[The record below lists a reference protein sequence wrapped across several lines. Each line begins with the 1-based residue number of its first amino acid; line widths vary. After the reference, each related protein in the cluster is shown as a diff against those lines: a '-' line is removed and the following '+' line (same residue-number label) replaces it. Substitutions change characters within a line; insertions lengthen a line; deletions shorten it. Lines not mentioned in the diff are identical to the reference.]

1 MAYYSDVQMTPYQRD
16 ELIIKLR
23 QKGLSYRR
31 IGRAVGMSANGV
43 MHAWRRLQAGGVGT
57 RARWP

>member
-1 MAYYSDVQMTPYQRD
+1 MTPYQRD

-31 IGRAVGMSANGV
+31 IGRAVGMSPSSVHA
-43 MHAWRRLQAGGVGT
+43 AWRRLAAGGPGT
-57 RARWP
+57 RPR